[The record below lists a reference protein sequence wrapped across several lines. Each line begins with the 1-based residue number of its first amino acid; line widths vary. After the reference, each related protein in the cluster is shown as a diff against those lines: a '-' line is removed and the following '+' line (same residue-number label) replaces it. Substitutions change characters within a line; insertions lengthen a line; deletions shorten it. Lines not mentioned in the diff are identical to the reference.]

1 MRVMH
6 RAARFAY
13 AFVST
18 NWDQVAALM
27 YLRARRRQLTT
38 GIQAAGILRP
48 ATERRE
54 GGA

>member
-27 YLRARRRQLTT
+27 YLRAQRRRMRT
-38 GIQAAGILRP
+38 GIQAAGILLP

-54 GGA
+54 GDA